1 MTHVNPFE
9 LKPKKPEQSLRS
21 LHQLASK
28 PYDKN
33 QVDPYTKVR
42 IILMNGTEFESNAF
56 SHQFSRHC
64 VDNDLRRDIA
74 VVRRIEQQQQK
85 AISALKPMD
94 EDLLEH
100 TIGYEQLA
108 VDLTAIMAQNEP
120 DQNVKNALDFALLE
134 DFDHLYRFA
143 DMLEFEQ
150 GVLAER
156 LVGGYTEIMP
166 GRPTICEHRH
176 PFEEIKP
183 KIDCKTASP
192 ITKLN
197 TAIIT
202 AAEQQTMNYYM
213 NIACFHS
220 SDIGRKLFSEI
231 AMIEEQHVSQYES
244 LKDSSC
250 TWLEMMLMHEYTE
263 CYLYYSMFEDET
275 DKYVKELWERHFYD
289 EVAHLHA
296 AKDLLYKYEKKE
308 WEQVIPNGNFPTLL
322 SFSKNVKNNKAYIR
336 NILKNTVCNTAMGE
350 GYECI
355 NKVPDDFRFFKYNDI
370 VCGKGDNVPSHKVI
384 CDYIKEKGEDYRF
397 EEKPHPVCELR
408 DRTTDNICIG
418 RCKNN

>member
-1 MTHVNPFE
+1 MTNVNPFE
-9 LKPKKPEQSLRS
+9 LKPKKPELSFRS
-21 LHQLASK
+21 LAQLASK

-64 VDNDLRRDIA
+64 VDNDLRRDFA
-74 VVRRIEQQQQK
+74 LVRRVEQQQQK
-85 AISALKPMD
+85 AISSLKPMD
-94 EDLLEH
+94 EDILEH

-120 DQNVKNALDFALLE
+120 DKNVKAALDFALLE

-150 GVLAER
+150 GIQGER
-156 LVGGYTEIMP
+156 LVGSYTEIMP
-166 GRPTICEHRH
+166 GRPTVCEHRH
-176 PFEEIKP
+176 PFDEIKP
-183 KIDCKTASP
+183 RINCKKASP

-213 NIACFHS
+213 NIANFHG

-250 TWLEMMLMHEYTE
+250 TWLEIALMHEYTE

-275 DKYVKELWERHFYD
+275 DKKVKELWERHFYD

-296 AKDLLYKYEKKE
+296 VKDLLAKYEDKD
-308 WEQVIPNGNFPTLL
+308 WQQVIPDGKFPTLL
-322 SFSKNVKNNKAYIR
+322 SFNKNVKNNKAYIR
-336 NILKNTVCNTAMGE
+336 NILKNTVCNTAVEE

-355 NKVPDDFRFFKYNDI
+355 KKVPSDFRFFKYNNI
-370 VCGKGDNVPSHKVI
+370 VCGDGSTVASHKVI
-384 CDYIKEKGEDYRF
+384 EQYIKDNGKDYRF
-397 EEKPHPVCELR
+397 EEKPHPVEELR
-408 DRTTDNICIG
+408 DRTVDNICIG
-418 RCKNN
+418 RCQ